1 MDQNLQFKQ
10 SSHLHPALSDPTTR
24 RWSADKLIGRWL
36 NTSRETQG
44 LAEFVI
50 EQDGDRFSVSA
61 VGVGTDGP
69 IDWPRTRGKPLAN
82 LEEEAG
88 QRAPALAATFDE
100 SLPQEPD
107 ARALAE
113 FLRRRRRA
121 DPLRFPDL
129 SLAVVKLMGS
139 GDAAKSKRVM
149 EALMKMN
156 KLDIKALK
164 NA

>member
-69 IDWPRTRGKPLAN
+69 IDWPRTRAKPLAN

-88 QRAPALAATFDE
+88 QRAPALAATFDLGFMKAE
-100 SLPQEPD
+100 TQIRVNKGVLVIVLFITFLDDSGRSNYVNREFFYRPD
-107 ARALAE
+107 
-113 FLRRRRRA
+113 
-121 DPLRFPDL
+121 
-129 SLAVVKLMGS
+129 
-139 GDAAKSKRVM
+139 
-149 EALMKMN
+149 
-156 KLDIKALK
+156 
-164 NA
+164 